1 MQAAAQWTCTT
12 TNSCARLAT
21 LWSIVRYNGP
31 IPREV
36 PARYDA
42 IRAVFASRSERKR
55 ASAFDLPLAVRTFW
69 EPFMKYA
76 VTAVTVLFA
85 STLLGLQAPSAMA
98 QGKRGPDAK
107 EWDAIVNKAV
117 YFLKNRQEDNGGWS
131 TVKSPGITG
140 VALTGLLKVGVSP
153 KEPVAERAL
162 GYVESL
168 INPKAKHIAGVDPKV
183 QLQNYVTSINVMAL
197 VEAKSDKYKA
207 VIKDAVGFLK
217 NLQWDEGEGKNPK
230 DDVYGGAGYDSKSRP
245 DLSNTQTFLDALHT
259 AAKVAGLPP
268 DDPAFQKAAIFVS
281 RCQNLKSEH
290 NDQKWAKLINDG
302 SFIYTAASGGVTKV
316 IDNPGANGELPGYGS
331 MTYAG
336 TKSLIYC
343 GVSKDDPRIKKAYEW
358 IQANYTVDRNPGM
371 PDARAQWG
379 IYYYYNTMAKCLD
392 ALGIDEVVDAKGQKH
407 DWRRD
412 ITRAL
417 AKRQQANGSWL
428 SEEPHWMEADP
439 NLVTGYALM
448 ALSYCR
454 PK

>member
-1 MQAAAQWTCTT
+1 LPFA
-12 TNSCARLAT
+12 
-21 LWSIVRYNGP
+21 
-31 IPREV
+31 
-36 PARYDA
+36 PAILRPLR
-42 IRAVFASRSERKR
+42 IAS
-55 ASAFDLPLAVRTFW
+55 FL
-69 EPFMKYA
+69 EPSMKYA
-76 VTAVTVLFA
+76 VTAVITAFA
-85 STLLGLQAPSAMA
+85 STLLLLHSASAAAQA
-98 QGKRGPDAK
+98 KRVGPDQK
-107 EWDAIVNKAV
+107 EWDAVVNKAIE
-117 YFLKNRQEDNGGWS
+117 YLKTTQEPGGGWS
-131 TVKSPGITG
+131 TANSPGITG

-153 KEPVAERAL
+153 KEPIAERAL
-162 GYVESL
+162 KYVESL
-168 INPKAKHIAGVDPKV
+168 INTNAKHIAGADPKV

-197 VEAKSDKYKA
+197 VAAKSDKYKA

-217 NLQWDEGEGKNPK
+217 NLQWDEGEGKDPK
-230 DDVYGGAGYDSKSRP
+230 DDFFGGAGYDSKSRP
-245 DLSNTQTFLDALHT
+245 DLSNTQTFLDAL
-259 AAKVAGLPP
+259 KDVGVAS

-302 SFIYTAASGGVTKV
+302 SFIYTPAGGGVTKV
-316 IDNPGANGELPGYGS
+316 IDKPGANGELPGYGS

-336 TKSLIYC
+336 IKSLIYC
-343 GVSKDDPRIKKAYEW
+343 GVSKDDPRIKQAYEW
-358 IQANYTVDRNPGM
+358 IRANYTVDRNPGM

-392 ALGIDEVVDAKGQKH
+392 ALGVDEVVDAKGQKH

-417 AKRQQANGSWL
+417 AKRQQPNGSWL
-428 SEEPHWMEADP
+428 SDEPHWMEADP